1 MSVAGEL
8 AGSAARSWRG
18 LLAGAVTG
26 FAGLVGALGVGFEP
40 PPIPQPAPA
49 QAAPWEPVA
58 ARFRTEQHEV
68 VEGETASEVLR
79 QMGAPSDALIAGAAG
94 ALNRLSVGDVVQL
107 DFASG
112 EPTPWRLRLDKG
124 DPTVFALVRTG
135 SRSAPPAN
143 IEAPRYAPVRIPVP
157 YHIET
162 GPKILTVT
170 SSLWQAA
177 LDAGLRPSQIM
188 GVASIFEY
196 DVDFNSELL
205 PGAVIQLAAD
215 TLTDDA
221 GVSRVGDIR
230 AARLQNGSKSYIQIR
245 YRLAEGTV
253 GWFKPDGT
261 GARKPF
267 LRSPL
272 PFMRVT
278 SGFSAQGRY
287 HPILKRRRPHL
298 GVDFGAP
305 TGTPIRAVADGTVV
319 QAGPAGGH
327 GNHVAV
333 QHAGP
338 YSTGYS
344 HLSAILVKR
353 GQAVH
358 QGDII
363 GRVGMTGL
371 ATGPHLHYEF
381 FINGSYVNPM
391 TVDLPNS
398 GASELPEAE
407 KEAFFTVRDAVMG
420 MLE

>member
-1 MSVAGEL
+1 MLAAAMTGLAGVAG
-8 AGSAARSWRG
+8 AM
-18 LLAGAVTG
+18 
-26 FAGLVGALGVGFEP
+26 GVGVGLEP
-40 PPIPQPAPA
+40 PVLPQP
-49 QAAPWEPVA
+49 PVA
-58 ARFRTEQHEV
+58 LAAVWAPVSPRFRTEQHEV
-68 VEGETASEVLR
+68 VEGETASGVLR
-79 QMGAPSDALIAGAAG
+79 AMGAPSDALIAGAAG
-94 ALNRLSVGDVVQL
+94 GLNRLSVGDVVQL
-107 DFASG
+107 DFAEG
-112 EPTPWRLRLDKG
+112 ESTPWRLRIDKG
-124 DPTVFALVRTG
+124 DPTVFALVRTEDD
-135 SRSAPPAN
+135 AH
-143 IEAPRYAPVRIPVP
+143 YAPVRIPVP

-188 GVASIFEY
+188 RVADIFEY

-205 PGAVIQLAAD
+205 PGATIQLAAD

-221 GVSRVGDIR
+221 GATRVGDIR
-230 AARLQNGSKSYIQIR
+230 GARLQNGSKTYIQIR
-245 YRLAEGTV
+245 YRLADGTI
-253 GWFKPDGT
+253 GWFKPDGS

-278 SGFSAQGRY
+278 SGFSAEGRY
-287 HPILKRRRPHL
+287 HPILRIKRPHL

-305 TGTPIRAVADGTVV
+305 IGTPVRAVADGVV
-319 QAGPAGGH
+319 TQAGAAGGH
-327 GNHVAV
+327 GNHVGL
-333 QHAGP
+333 QHEGP

-353 GQAVH
+353 GQVVH

-381 FINGSYVNPM
+381 FVNGKYTNPM
-391 TVDLPNS
+391 TVELPNS
-398 GASELPEAE
+398 GSSELPEAE
-407 KEAFFTVRDAVMG
+407 KEAFFKVRDEVMAMIG
-420 MLE
+420 G